1 MLSMTSLSSRSDT
14 DSRIAS
20 LPSNIAS
27 LHPFTIFPNP
37 TKTFAHVMTHVL

>member
-1 MLSMTSLSSRSDT
+1 MEDRSLRGSDA
-14 DSRIAS
+14 DSRTSI
-20 LPSNIAS
+20 LPSSIAS

>member
-1 MLSMTSLSSRSDT
+1 MLSMTSLSSRSDA
-14 DSRIAS
+14 DRCIPI

-27 LHPFTIFPNP
+27 LHPFKIFPNP